1 MKKTLTLLFTVLI
14 SVSYSYGQEKTTENV
29 IHSESPTKTREDN
42 KIYTSK
48 EVEVR
53 AEFKE
58 GTEKMNQ
65 FLRDNFAI
73 PKEITDQNL
82 KGEIIST
89 FVVEKD
95 GTLTD
100 IKISKDQGY
109 NTNNEMVRVLKLMP
123 KWYPAEL
130 NGKKVR
136 VLFTLSYRANGGN

>member
-1 MKKTLTLLFTVLI
+1 MKKTLTLLFTALI
-14 SVSYSYGQEKTTENV
+14 SVSYSYSQEKTTENV
-29 IHSESPTKTREDN
+29 VQSESSTKTKDN
-42 KIYTSK
+42 SKIYTSK
-48 EVEVR
+48 EVEVK

-73 PKEITDQNL
+73 PKEITAQNI
-82 KGEIIST
+82 KGEIVST

-100 IKISKDQGY
+100 IKVSKDQGY
-109 NTNNEMVRVLKLMP
+109 DTNKEMVRVLKLMP
-123 KWYPAEL
+123 NWYPAEL